1 MENEWQ
7 KRERKNPKRREE
19 NERERE
25 KSYMPRNY
33 NFREEILSQVRARDS
48 EDKTLKV
55 LVPSRTVGRLCT
67 VLWTIRIFVLFPILI
82 RFHG

>member
-1 MENEWQ
+1 MNGKKE
-7 KRERKNPKRREE
+7 RERTQREE
-19 NERERE
+19 KRMRERE

-67 VLWTIRIFVLFPILI
+67 VLWTIRIFVLFLILI